1 MFLNMKLNSKN
12 HETRAKAIAKV
23 RNQDKLLPLLLKENQ
38 YDVLEAGM
46 KNLVPNSAV
55 SSLAL
60 NGDLSEA
67 VRKTAIREW
76 ISRKKEELE
85 HYCEAPESYRTT
97 LNGMRNFCFD
107 IALSAPNRSF
117 FLEALTGIVEQRDL
131 VDLLIALGK
140 KKEECSGLP
149 LLEKQRIYVVS
160 SYDLLCKDVW
170 ERLTDPK
177 QIARAFTSP
186 DIPFLPVG
194 KIEDIRDKDLLVQV
208 AENGATESVRSHA
221 ETTLSKFDGNAAAD
235 RFKKQIETESDAG
248 ALLDRLM
255 KEDDVRQMDAIADRL
270 AEVGDST
277 YNNKLKRLIAEVSA
291 NRDEYDP
298 NLRIRL
304 TNTYGK
310 WNHMD
315 WKKAMLTFADETD
328 LKKYQHDLVNPDN
341 IMGQIFAL
349 KDLQELYRMG
359 RFKREI
365 AAMTFKGQPVPTYKD
380 PNAGGFIV

>member
-12 HETRAKAIAKV
+12 HETRARAIAKV
-23 RNQDKLLPLLLKENQ
+23 HDQNKLLQLLLKEEQ

-46 KNLVPNSAV
+46 KNLVPDSSV

-60 NGDLSEA
+60 NGSVSEA
-67 VRKTAIREW
+67 IRKTAMREW
-76 ISRKKEELE
+76 IGRKKEALEL
-85 HYCEAPESYRTT
+85 YCETPESYQTAV
-97 LNGMRNFCFD
+97 NGMRNFCFD

-117 FLEALTGIVEQRDL
+117 FLEALTGIIKQHDL

-149 LLEKQRIYVVS
+149 LLEKQKIFVVNS
-160 SYDLLCKDVW
+160 NDLLCRDVW
-170 ERLTDPK
+170 ERVTDPK
-177 QIARAFTSP
+177 QIARAYTNPS
-186 DIPFLPVG
+186 IPFLPPD
-194 KIEDIRDKDLLVQV
+194 KIEDIRDKDLLARV
-208 AENGATESVRSHA
+208 AENGASESVRRDA
-221 ETTLSKFDGNAAAD
+221 EKALSKFDGNAAVD
-235 RFKKQIETESDAG
+235 RFKKQIETENDAG
-248 ALLDRLM
+248 TLLDGLM
-255 KEDDVRQMDAIADRL
+255 KEVDVRRMDAIANRL

-277 YNNKLKRLIAEVSA
+277 YNSKLKRLIAEVSA
-291 NRDEYDP
+291 NRDDYNP

-328 LKKYQHDLVNPDN
+328 LKKYQQDLANPDN

-359 RFKREI
+359 RFKNEI
-365 AAMTFKGQPVPTYKD
+365 AAMTYKGQPVPTYKD
-380 PNAGGFIV
+380 PNAGGYIV